1 MKGFFKSKI
10 TMCVLIGLFV
20 LVSTLLT
27 IFCVR
32 PTAVGYT
39 YQGEIEA
46 GYNIVLNYTY
56 HFNSSTK
63 LTQIMETDGFTNERE
78 YWYFE
83 HEGYIVKVGLYED
96 YTKEEYNEAKQE
108 IIENWDE
115 NSPKKYNTKINAFF
129 IEEGQEILL
138 SVGSIVTVSV
148 LGFVDLILLILTI
161 ISVVKV
167 CKNKP
172 KKEQNQIGNK
182 QENQNV

>member
-10 TMCVLIGLFV
+10 TMCVLIGLLV
-20 LVSTLLT
+20 IVSTLLT

-39 YQGEIEA
+39 YKGEVEIKH
-46 GYNIVLNYTY
+46 GVVLNYTY

-63 LTQIMETDGFTNERE
+63 LTQIMETDTIEIEKE

-83 HEGYIVKVGLYED
+83 HDGYIVKVGLYED
-96 YTKEEYNEAKQE
+96 YTKEEYKEAKQE
-108 IIENWDE
+108 IIDNWDE
-115 NSPKKYNTKINAFF
+115 NSPKIYNTKINAFY

-138 SVGSIVTVSV
+138 SVGSIVTASV
-148 LGFVDLILLILTI
+148 LGVVDLILLILTI
-161 ISVVKV
+161 ISMVKV

-172 KKEQNQIGNK
+172 KKEQDKTENK
-182 QENQNV
+182 EEQKA